1 MYLSAAIPH
10 RPTSLVNYNSFETR
24 IVVYYISGDCPM
36 TNPSLLDRDNSLL
49 IAIDIQPSFVEK
61 EFMDGNQALLKRIC
75 WVIKVANWL
84 KVPLVVTAE
93 DIPNNGNVSDEIA
106 ELLSTDTKIYNKMTF
121 GLAAQPDILEAAQQT
136 GRKTAVL
143 IGYETDVCI
152 THSALG
158 LIDLGYKVAV
168 VADAT
173 GSPGSAHQIGLERIR
188 GAGGIIVSVK
198 SLYYEWVRTVE
209 KSMEFE
215 ALGIETPDG
224 MIL

>member
-1 MYLSAAIPH
+1 M
-10 RPTSLVNYNSFETR
+10 
-24 IVVYYISGDCPM
+24 VYA
-36 TNPSLLDRDNSLL
+36 SLLDVNDCLL
-49 IAIDIQPSFVEK
+49 IAIDIQPSFVRK
-61 EFMDGNQALLKRIC
+61 EDKDGGTALLQRMC

-84 KVPLVVTAE
+84 EVPLVVTAE
-93 DIPNNGNVSDEIA
+93 DIPNNGSVSDEIA
-106 ELLSTDTKIYNKMTF
+106 ELLSYDTKIYNKMTF
-121 GLAAQPDILEAAQQT
+121 GLAAQPDILKAVQQT
-136 GRKTAVL
+136 GRKIAVL

-173 GSPGSAHQIGLERIR
+173 GSPGEAHQIGLDRIR
-188 GAGGIIVSVK
+188 SAGGIVVSAK

-209 KSMEFE
+209 KALEFE
-215 ALGIETPDG
+215 SLGIETPEG

>member
-1 MYLSAAIPH
+1 MSN
-10 RPTSLVNYNSFETR
+10 TSLFEVDDS
-24 IVVYYISGDCPM
+24 I
-36 TNPSLLDRDNSLL
+36 L
-49 IAIDIQPSFVEK
+49 IAIDIQPSFVQK
-61 EFMDGNQALLKRIC
+61 ESRDGNNALLQRMC

-84 KVPLVVTAE
+84 NVPLIVTAE
-93 DIPNNGNVSDEIA
+93 DIPRNGSVSDEVA
-106 ELLSTDTKIYNKMTF
+106 ELLPPDTKIYNKMIF
-121 GLAAQPDILEAAQQT
+121 GLAAQADILEAVQGT
-136 GRKTAVL
+136 GRRTAVL

-173 GSPGSAHQIGLERIR
+173 GSPGDAHQIGLERIR
-188 GAGGIIVSVK
+188 AAGGIIVSAK

-209 KSMEFE
+209 KALEFE
-215 ALGIETPDG
+215 ALGIETPEG

>member
-1 MYLSAAIPH
+1 MSN
-10 RPTSLVNYNSFETR
+10 TSLLEVDDSIL
-24 IVVYYISGDCPM
+24 IV
-36 TNPSLLDRDNSLL
+36 
-49 IAIDIQPSFVEK
+49 IDIQPSFVQK
-61 EFMDGNQALLKRIC
+61 ESKGSSNALLQRMC

-84 KVPLVVTAE
+84 HIPLVVTAE
-93 DIPNNGNVSDEIA
+93 DIPHNGSVSDEVV
-106 ELLSTDTKIYNKMTF
+106 ELLPLDTKIYNKMIF
-121 GLAAQPDILEAAQQT
+121 GLAAQPDILDAVQLT

-158 LIDLGYKVAV
+158 LIYLGYKVAV
-168 VADAT
+168 LADAT
-173 GSPGSAHQIGLERIR
+173 GSPGDAHQIGLERIR
-188 GAGGIIVSVK
+188 AAGGIIVSAK

-209 KSMEFE
+209 KASEFE